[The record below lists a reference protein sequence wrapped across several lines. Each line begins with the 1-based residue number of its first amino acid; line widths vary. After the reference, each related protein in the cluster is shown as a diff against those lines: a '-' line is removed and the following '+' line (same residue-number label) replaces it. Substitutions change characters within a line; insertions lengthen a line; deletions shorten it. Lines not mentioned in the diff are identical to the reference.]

1 MNTKRNVKE
10 ATWHFS
16 GIASSLLGEG
26 RSDTELGA
34 SAKLDKELVLLL
46 SSLFLG
52 SYFYT
57 VGLKSHSSPSTDSG
71 HVLVQ

>member
-10 ATWHFS
+10 ATWHFL
-16 GIASSLLGEG
+16 GIASFLLGEG

-52 SYFYT
+52 SIFT
-57 VGLKSHSSPSTDSG
+57 L
-71 HVLVQ
+71 